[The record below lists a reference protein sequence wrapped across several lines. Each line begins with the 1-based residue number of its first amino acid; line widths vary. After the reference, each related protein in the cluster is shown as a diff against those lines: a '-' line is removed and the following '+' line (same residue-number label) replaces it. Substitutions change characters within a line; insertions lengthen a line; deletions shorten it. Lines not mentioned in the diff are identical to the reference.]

1 MIDFYTWATPNGRKI
16 AIMLEET
23 RLDYVARPVNITR
36 GEQFETAFVKISPS
50 SKIPAIVDQDAQ
62 GGPLA
67 VFESGAILTY
77 LAEKTGAFLPTD
89 PAQRSAALQWL
100 FWQVGGFGPMLGQ
113 YAHFRVRN
121 EAEDAYVRKRY
132 TDEAARLFGVLDA
145 RLAEVEFAA
154 GAYSIADMAIYPWS
168 APTRPR
174 IEQATGKAFPHV
186 ARWERQMS
194 ERPAVGRGMGVP
206 AIPTIPTIPA

>member
-1 MIDFYTWATPNGRKI
+1 MIDFYTWTTPNGRKI

-23 RLDYVARPVNITR
+23 RLDYVARSVNLSR
-36 GEQFETAFVKISPS
+36 GEQFEPDFVRISPS
-50 SKIPAIVDQDAQ
+50 SKIPAIVDQDAP

-77 LAEKTGAFLPTD
+77 LAEKAGAFLPTE
-89 PAQRSAALQWL
+89 PAQRSVTLQWL

-121 EAEDAYVRKRY
+121 DDADAYARKRY

-145 RLAEVEFAA
+145 RLAEAEFAA

-174 IEQATGKAFPHV
+174 IEAATSMAFANV
-186 ARWERQMS
+186 ARWEKQMS

-206 AIPTIPTIPA
+206 AINA

>member
-1 MIDFYTWATPNGRKI
+1 MIDFYTWTTPNGRKI
-16 AIMLEET
+16 AIMLEEA
-23 RLDYVARPVNITR
+23 RLDYVARPVNLAK
-36 GEQFETAFVKISPS
+36 GEQFGPDFVKISPS
-50 SKIPAIVDQDAQ
+50 SKIPAIIDHDAP

-77 LAEKTGAFLPTD
+77 LADKTGQFLPTD
-89 PAQRSAALQWL
+89 PAQRSVALQWL

-113 YAHFRVRN
+113 YGHFSVRN
-121 EAEDAYVRKRY
+121 DTADAYARQRY
-132 TDEAARLFGVLDA
+132 TDEAARLFGVLDS
-145 RLAEVEFAA
+145 RLAEAPFAA

-174 IEQATGKAFPHV
+174 IEAATSMAFANV
-186 ARWERQMS
+186 ARWEKQVS

-206 AIPTIPTIPA
+206 AIQP

>member
-1 MIDFYTWATPNGRKI
+1 MIDFYTWTTPNGRKI

-23 RLDYVARPVNITR
+23 RLDYVARPINLGK
-36 GEQFETAFVKISPS
+36 GEQFEPDFVRISPS
-50 SKIPAIVDQDAQ
+50 SKIPAIVDHDAP

-77 LAEKTGAFLPTD
+77 LAEKAGAFLPTE
-89 PAQRSAALQWL
+89 PRQRSAALQWL

-113 YAHFRVRN
+113 YAHFRVHN
-121 EAEDAYVRKRY
+121 DDADSYARKRY

-145 RLAEVEFAA
+145 RLAEAEFAA
-154 GAYSIADMAIYPWS
+154 GAYTIADMAIYPWS
-168 APTRPR
+168 APTRPH
-174 IEQATGKAFPHV
+174 IEAASGMAFTNV
-186 ARWERQMS
+186 ARWEKQMS

-206 AIPTIPTIPA
+206 AI